1 MPFLYTNV
9 DKSGRGPLWTK
20 YPNYNDL
27 EKTKPNLVT
36 YIGAINLSQPI
47 SGCQYE
53 LVFSRWPR
61 TVFFAKTVTVPGVK
75 AATLDLNHGG
85 FTIAISTHVMYETYE
100 ITLKILAD
108 KEGYHY
114 YDLRNMVLEAGHPL
128 IAGDPKSMISSK
140 EMISDEDILD
150 IRLRNGP
157 GDDPHHHWIV
167 HNFRPT
173 SIGDIDLD
181 VGSSSFIEFD
191 LTGTF
196 THITYDCGW
205 SKKFKFVEVADEAEE
220 KQEENEPTIPQVS
233 DTQNNQNT
241 EDVDDGKAT
250 AQKPPPPSVS
260 DAIPE
265 LNDDQA
271 PPSTTPAPQPE
282 PQPEEPKPED

>member
-1 MPFLYTNV
+1 MGFLYTNV
-9 DKSGRGPLWTK
+9 DKSGRGPLWTQ

-61 TVFFAKTVTVPGVK
+61 TVFFSKNVTIPGIK
-75 AATLDLNHGG
+75 ANVLDVNHSG
-85 FTIAISTHVMYETYE
+85 FTIGVATHVMYDTYE

-128 IAGDPKSMISSK
+128 LAGDTRSTVSSNQK
-140 EMISDEDILD
+140 VSEEDILD
-150 IRLRNGP
+150 VRLRNGP
-157 GDDPHHHWIV
+157 GPDPHHHWII

-173 SIGDIDLD
+173 GIGDIDLD
-181 VGSSSFIEFD
+181 VSTSGFIEFD

-205 SKKFKFVEVADEAEE
+205 QTKKSKVNRMTADEYDKLMGEAKKETEVAA
-220 KQEENEPTIPQVS
+220 TGS
-233 DTQNNQNT
+233 TS
-241 EDVDDGKAT
+241 GK
-250 AQKPPPPSVS
+250 S
-260 DAIPE
+260 
-265 LNDDQA
+265 
-271 PPSTTPAPQPE
+271 
-282 PQPEEPKPED
+282 